1 MFDLYECIKLF
12 QRNACNTDSEYNKV
26 TRIFNWITLYVPNV
40 LKELYLIKV
49 MCLLWER
56 KFFRRGTRSIARIST
71 VAFFHNNDKESSK

>member
-1 MFDLYECIKLF
+1 MHIHMFDLYECIKLF
-12 QRNACNTDSEYNKV
+12 QRNAWNTDSEYNKV

-56 KFFRRGTRSIARIST
+56 KFSFSTRYEIDRAH
-71 VAFFHNNDKESSK
+71 FHCCIFPQ